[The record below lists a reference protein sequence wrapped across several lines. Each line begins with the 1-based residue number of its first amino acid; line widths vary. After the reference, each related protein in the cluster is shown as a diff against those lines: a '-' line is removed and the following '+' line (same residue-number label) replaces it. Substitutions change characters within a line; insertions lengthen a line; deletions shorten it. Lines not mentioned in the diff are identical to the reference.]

1 MNIDKIPED
10 KKEKIIEVSL
20 KEFAEKGYDKA
31 STNTIVK
38 ESGIS
43 KGLLFY
49 YFESKKNLYL
59 CLVDYCLDFVME
71 RFEKSIEVMSNDFF
85 KRIMEF
91 GLIKIEIANEHPY
104 IYDIVFEAFINMP
117 EPVKIEMEE
126 KYTEVSKKTMPLVM
140 SNIDYSMFRGDIDIN
155 KAIEYIFLAFE
166 GIQKKYINQYRGR
179 KEDIANNMDEIM
191 KEYYLYIEFMK
202 NGVYKGNL
210 E

>member
-10 KKEKIIEVSL
+10 KKAKIIEVSL

-126 KYTEVSKKTMPLVM
+126 KYTEISKKTMPLVM

>member
-10 KKEKIIEVSL
+10 KKEKIIEVSV

-49 YFESKKNLYL
+49 YFENKKNLYL
-59 CLVDYCLDFVME
+59 YLVDYCLDFVMK
-71 RFEKSIEVMSNDFF
+71 RFEKSIEVMSSDFF

-91 GLIKIEIANEHPY
+91 GLMKIEIANEHPY
-104 IYDIVFEAFINMP
+104 IYDIVFEAFINIP

-126 KYTEVSKKTMPLVM
+126 KYAEISKKTMPIVM
-140 SNIDYSMFRGDIDIN
+140 SNIDYSMFRCDIDVN

-166 GIQKKYINQYRGR
+166 GIQKKYITRYRGK
-179 KEDIANNMDEIM
+179 KEEIINNMDEIM
-191 KEYYLYIEFMK
+191 REYDLYIEFMK
-202 NGVYKGNL
+202 NGVYKVG
-210 E
+210 

>member
-49 YFESKKNLYL
+49 YFENKKNLYL
-59 CLVDYCLDFVME
+59 YIVDYCMDMVMG
-71 RFEKSIEVMSNDFF
+71 RFEKSTETMSNDFF
-85 KRIMEF
+85 KRVMEF
-91 GLIKIEIANEHPY
+91 GLMKIEIANQYPY
-104 IYDIVFEAFINMP
+104 IYDVVFEAFINIP
-117 EPVKIEMEE
+117 DPVKSEMEE
-126 KYTEVSKKTMPLVM
+126 KYAEIIKKTMPIVM
-140 SNIDYSMFRGDIDIN
+140 SNIDYSMFRCDIDIN
-155 KAIEYIFLAFE
+155 KVIEYIFLAFE
-166 GIQKKYINQYRGR
+166 GIQKKYITQYKGK
-179 KEDIANNMDEIM
+179 KEDIISNMGEIM
-191 KEYYLYIEFMK
+191 KEYDLYIEFMK
-202 NGVYKGNL
+202 NGVYKENL

>member
-10 KKEKIIEVSL
+10 KKAKIIEVSL

>member
-10 KKEKIIEVSL
+10 KKAKIIEVSL

-91 GLIKIEIANEHPY
+91 GLIKIEIANEYPY

>member
-1 MNIDKIPED
+1 MNKDKIPED

-59 CLVDYCLDFVME
+59 YLVDYCLDFVME
-71 RFEKSIEVMSNDFF
+71 RFERSTEGLSNDFF

-91 GLIKIEIANEHPY
+91 GLMKIEIANQYPY
-104 IYDIVFEAFINMP
+104 IYDVVFEAFINIP
-117 EPVKIEMEE
+117 ESVKTEMEK
-126 KYTEVSKKTMPLVM
+126 KYAEISQKTMPIVM
-140 SNIDYSMFRGDIDIN
+140 SNIDYSMFRADIDIN
-155 KAIEYIFLAFE
+155 KIIEYIFLAFE
-166 GIQKKYINQYRGR
+166 GVQKKYIMKYKGK
-179 KEDIANNMDEIM
+179 KEDIIDNMDEIM
-191 KEYYLYIEFMK
+191 KEYELYIEFMK
-202 NGVYKGNL
+202 NGVYK
-210 E
+210 

>member
-10 KKEKIIEVSL
+10 KKEKIIEVSV

-49 YFESKKNLYL
+49 YFENKKNLYL
-59 CLVDYCLDFVME
+59 YLVDYCLDFVVK
-71 RFEKSIEVMSNDFF
+71 RFEKSIEVMSSDFF

-91 GLIKIEIANEHPY
+91 GLMKIEIANEHPY
-104 IYDIVFEAFINMP
+104 IYDIVFEAFINIP

-126 KYTEVSKKTMPLVM
+126 KYAEISKKTMPIVM
-140 SNIDYSMFRGDIDIN
+140 SNIDYSMFRCDIDVN

-166 GIQKKYINQYRGR
+166 GIQKKYITRYRGK
-179 KEDIANNMDEIM
+179 KEEIINNMDEIM
-191 KEYYLYIEFMK
+191 REYDLYIEFMK
-202 NGVYKGNL
+202 NGVYKVG
-210 E
+210 